1 LYVRPAR
8 PTAHQAENHQ
18 RCSVRSDKPCVRTAS
33 HVPHRLEGACN
44 DPGGLRTPR
53 GGYNSGMHD
62 DDGRV
67 VLVTGGARGIG
78 RATAERFATD
88 GARVV
93 VADIDSDATAATS
106 YDLNLHGVP
115 ADVGD
120 PASIDRLFQWVEDH
134 FGRLDV
140 LINNAGIGAGM
151 PFEALDIPTWDRVQA
166 VNLRGPMLCA
176 QRAAPLM
183 RGQGGAIVNIA
194 STRALMSEP
203 GNEAYAA
210 SKAGLVGLTHALANS
225 LGPSIRVNVIC
236 PGWIWTHG
244 EPPRPEDHAQHLV
257 GRVGRAEDIA
267 EACAFLA
274 SPAAGFITG
283 QSLVVDGGMTR
294 KMIYLE

>member
-1 LYVRPAR
+1 
-8 PTAHQAENHQ
+8 
-18 RCSVRSDKPCVRTAS
+18 
-33 HVPHRLEGACN
+33 
-44 DPGGLRTPR
+44 
-53 GGYNSGMHD
+53 MHD
-62 DDGRV
+62 FDGQV

-78 RATAERFATD
+78 RATAERFATA
-88 GARVV
+88 GAQVV
-93 VADIDSDATAATS
+93 VADLDSDATAATAR
-106 YDLNLHGVP
+106 DLNAHGVP

-120 PASIDRLFQWVEDH
+120 PAAIDRLFQWLARQ
-134 FGRLDV
+134 FGTLDV
-140 LINNAGIGAGM
+140 LINNAGIGGGK
-151 PFEALDIPTWDRVQA
+151 PFDDLDLATWDRVQA

-183 RGQGGAIVNIA
+183 RRARGGAIVNIA

-244 EPPRPEDHAQHLV
+244 EPLRPEDHAQHPV
-257 GRVGRAEDIA
+257 GRVGRPDDIA

-283 QSLVVDGGMTR
+283 QSLVIDGGMTR